1 MTQLVPG
8 GKISSPLFYPQLA
21 QYYKLWSFSW
31 KQTLYHKYSKNILL
45 KYMLNIYYL
54 YLYFYKYL
62 LKYIKAK
69 FVATKKES
77 MFGVVRDSDSQTDHE
92 EFKYQLCSFLAG

>member
-1 MTQLVPG
+1 
-8 GKISSPLFYPQLA
+8 
-21 QYYKLWSFSW
+21 
-31 KQTLYHKYSKNILL
+31 
-45 KYMLNIYYL
+45 MLNVYYL

-77 MFGVVRDSDSQTDHE
+77 MFGVVRDSDSGTRLTKVQISTL
-92 EFKYQLCSFLAG
+92 QLPSRVILGSYLISLCFGYL